1 MIRTTGD
8 PEMKKTW
15 FVKLVPFAV
24 IACCALS
31 FTSSVG
37 ASKDNLPRLPAAA
50 LLMGN
55 LRDDLAVTVGDRTT
69 QIQGG
74 GGWVVIPSI
83 SANGRVVASARLIPQ
98 YSLQDKPTY
107 IVGTYDVAGN
117 QWTDYLELQIKGG
130 TVAISPDGSKLACS
144 DMASEPSLLHIL
156 DLKTGKI
163 SVGPEATMDARF
175 LTWSPDSRRIAF
187 DKEFQRGADGA
198 TTLLLPEIYV
208 FNIADGTVSKIAEG
222 TEPSWSPSGEWI
234 AFSDYSAFRS
244 GKYADTPS
252 RLSLVHPDGT
262 GSKVVTLLKWNGDL
276 FLPAVWSPD
285 SKDLLIE
292 RPQEDEVNPK
302 VNIDE
307 LDVAT
312 LKITTKFRKTP
323 QVYGWAIAR

>member
-8 PEMKKTW
+8 PDMKNW
-15 FVKLVPFAV
+15 VAKLATFAL
-24 IACCALS
+24 IACCLLS
-31 FTSSVG
+31 FPSSVG

-55 LRDDLAVTVGDRTT
+55 LRDDLAVTVGDSTT

-83 SANGRVVASARLIPQ
+83 SANGRIVASARLIPQ
-98 YSLQDKPTY
+98 NSLADKPTY
-107 IVGTYDVAGN
+107 IVGTYDISRN
-117 QWTDYLELQIKGG
+117 HWTNYIDLQIKGG
-130 TVAISPDGSKLACS
+130 TVAISPDGSKVACS
-144 DMASEPSLLHIL
+144 NMATEPSLLHIL

-163 SVGPEATMDARF
+163 SVGPEATAGARF
-175 LTWSPDSRRIAF
+175 LTWSADGRRIAF
-187 DKEFQRGADGA
+187 DKEFQRGADGV

-208 FNIADGTVSKIAEG
+208 FNVEDGTVSKIAEG

-234 AFSDYSAFRS
+234 AFSDYSGFRN

-262 GSKVVTLLKWNGDL
+262 GLKVVTLLKWNEDL

-292 RPQEDEVNPK
+292 RPQEDEVNPR
-302 VNIDE
+302 VNIYM
-307 LDVAT
+307 LDLAT
-312 LKITTKFRKTP
+312 LNLSTKFRKTSE
-323 QVYGWAIAR
+323 VYGWAAAR